1 MIATHVLMGIGFV
14 LKDGA
19 ANANFT
25 WIGAAM
31 TVLSLGVFLSWIGYA
46 LFSRSST
53 MDEAAN
59 LPFDEIDGGVR

>member
-1 MIATHVLMGIGFV
+1 MIATTVLMGIANV

-19 ANANFT
+19 ADAGFT

-31 TVLSLGVFLSWIGYA
+31 TVLSLGVFIAWMGYA

-53 MDEAAN
+53 MNEAAN
-59 LPFDEIDGGVR
+59 LPFDETDGGVR